1 MEREHNAFIEQ
12 LSEKRAQFELALK
25 RLMET
30 QQNYNETASGD
41 SNLDESDYAQRE
53 LSSCCN
59 YSLIQ
64 KKSNELKRI
73 ERLIRKISQDQAFGE
88 CEECGRPI
96 PPERLLIVPETPL
109 CVRCQEMLERSD
121 RIRGLTSGGSL
132 SRMGKADPVWDDDA
146 SLADDIVFDSA
157 DEELEGIL
165 PSEADAME
173 LSLAG
178 EEEL

>member
-1 MEREHNAFIEQ
+1 MKREHNAFLEQ
-12 LSEKRAQFELALK
+12 LSEKRAQFEQALK

-30 QQNYNETASGD
+30 QQDTNEIVSGD

-53 LSSCCN
+53 LASCCN

-73 ERLIRKISQDQAFGE
+73 ERLIRKISKDQAFGE

-96 PPERLLIVPETPL
+96 PPERLLIVPETVL

-121 RIRGLTSGGSL
+121 RLRGLTLGGSL
-132 SRMGKADPVWDDDA
+132 SRMGKADPGWDDDE
-146 SLADDIVFDSA
+146 SLADDIAFDSA
-157 DEELEGIL
+157 DEEFKGALQPEEDGL
-165 PSEADAME
+165 D
-173 LSLAG
+173 LSLAL
-178 EEEL
+178 EEEF